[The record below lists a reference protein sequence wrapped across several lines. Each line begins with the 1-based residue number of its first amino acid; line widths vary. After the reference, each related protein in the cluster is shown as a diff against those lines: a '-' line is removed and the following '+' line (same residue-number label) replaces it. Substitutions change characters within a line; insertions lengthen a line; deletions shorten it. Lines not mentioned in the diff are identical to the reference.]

1 MLTASGRFVPPAH
14 GLPPALTPP
23 PTDLDPDARLR
34 HELVALVR
42 GRQAHLDAPA
52 TLAGI
57 PPDRVNDRAPGWD
70 RSLWDLVEHLRF
82 TQADIL
88 EFVAG
93 DYADKAWPADYWP
106 DHPAGPGDW
115 RRSVA
120 AFLDGIDALAALA
133 ETADLTAEL
142 PHAPGYTVLR
152 QVLLA
157 ADHNA
162 HHLGQVI
169 ALRRL
174 LGLWPPTED
183 QA

>member
-1 MLTASGRFVPPAH
+1 M
-14 GLPPALTPP
+14 TPP
-23 PTDLDPDARLR
+23 RDLAPDARLR
-34 HELVALVR
+34 HELTALLR
-42 GRQAHLDAPA
+42 GRQAHVDARTA
-52 TLAGI
+52 LAGV
-57 PPDRVNDRAPGWD
+57 PPHRANDRAPGWD
-70 RSLWDLVEHLRF
+70 HSLWDLLWHLRF

-88 EFVAG
+88 EFVHDG
-93 DYADKAWPADYWP
+93 HDGQGYADKDWPADYWP
-106 DHPAGPGDW
+106 EHAATADDW
-115 RRSVA
+115 RQSRA
-120 AFLDGIDALAALA
+120 AFFDDLDALVALA

-174 LGLWPPTED
+174 LGLWPPPE
-183 QA
+183 